1 MQKEHWDFPGG
12 ARALGELGEEEAG
25 PTSKEPLLSSLPSS
39 ALPALQK
46 AGTVCCW
53 GWNVPCVSYGLCP
66 VLHWLLYIYT
76 YFFSC
81 GILLSVT
88 PALVCSPLTCPP
100 PTHHG
105 SFWVRNSYRKCG
117 WGAERALEERSFR
130 GELLVTWTP
139 FVEQTGGLVGWRE
152 WS

>member
-81 GILLSVT
+81 GILFSVT
-88 PALVCSPLTCPP
+88 PALVCSPLTCPLP
-100 PTHHG
+100 HTMGHFGFETLIG
-105 SFWVRNSYRKCG
+105 SAGGVQREPWRREVGPETVKP
-117 WGAERALEERSFR
+117 
-130 GELLVTWTP
+130 LVLFLSPITQP
-139 FVEQTGGLVGWRE
+139 
-152 WS
+152 